1 MTDTAFW
8 KQLDAQNNEN
18 AVRIAIASGHYN
30 LNDAAVAQEWLRRKE
45 EARSSAA
52 FARSE
57 ARDEE
62 SLSISRNALE
72 ISRSASRRALI
83 AITLSTTMAIYEII
97 KWYSAN

>member
-18 AVRIAIASGHYN
+18 AVRITIASGHYN
-30 LNDAAVAQEWLRRKE
+30 PNDAAVAQEWLRRKD

>member
-8 KQLDAQNNEN
+8 KQLDSQNDEA
-18 AVRIAIASGHYN
+18 AVRIAIASNHYTP
-30 LNDAAVAQEWLRRKE
+30 DTVGVAQEWLRRKE

-97 KWYSAN
+97 KWYSEN